1 MNTLLSVL
9 VAMASLA
16 AASPILPPST
26 ALLSPR
32 DPAEHG
38 CTDTSFGHPDA
49 FAWSVAGFDYHASYT
64 FTTPAHQ
71 NSWGY
76 VNFNLTNP
84 ALAPAVAVCSAS
96 SNQLS
101 DFFYGTMEYTCA
113 LPGGGPIVGGGRGG
127 EATFDFSRPSGVLNI
142 KQTWSCHDQDPQYP
156 ITFWAYGNATLSL
169 ECEDTT
175 WTNPNWTQGQIYS
188 SRTVQ
193 CAPVS
198 LPIKPHT
205 MTAVA

>member
-1 MNTLLSVL
+1 MNTLLPVL
-9 VAMASLA
+9 MAMASSA
-16 AASPILPPST
+16 AASPILAAAPT
-26 ALLSPR
+26 LSPR
-32 DPAEHG
+32 DSTENG
-38 CTDTSFGHPDA
+38 CTNTSFGRPES

-76 VNFNLTNP
+76 VSFNLSNP

-101 DFFYGTMEYTCA
+101 DFFYGTMAYRCA
-113 LPGGGPIVGGGRGG
+113 LPDGTAIVGGGRGG
-127 EATFDFSRPSGVLNI
+127 QATFDFSRPSGVLNI
-142 KQTWSCHDQDPQYP
+142 NQTWSCHDQDPQYP
-156 ITFWAYGNATLSL
+156 ITLWAYGNATLSL

-175 WTNPNWTQGQIYS
+175 WTNPNWTLGQIYS

-193 CAPVS
+193 CAPVT
-198 LPIKPHT
+198 LPVKPHT